1 MTVDGVV
8 GFSGVGMAGSQAIAA
23 GGGVH
28 ADPVAELNHILYRL
42 DRLTDAAWEQHSA
55 AVEDFVLILE
65 QVNRRVSYLQTK
77 ILNVAE
83 ADAAWALNGFRST
96 ASWLSSQTGGTR
108 AQASK
113 MVKTARAMRDHL
125 PEAAQALASGRISAE
140 HGHILAREAT
150 KTQALRQQLRSAELG
165 EGFLVDS
172 AATMGAG
179 EFSKV
184 AKHWAA
190 MADPAAADRN
200 WREESEKDEVF
211 LSPTM
216 GGYHLSGW
224 LNPLSGKAI
233 EEALEASMGRKKQ
246 GDERPPA
253 QRRAAALVELAHG
266 WLDSGELL
274 PGARIRPHLTVTVP
288 LPTLHALCEASG
300 SAIPPQGGVTP
311 EVSARQTLFAAGGPR
326 KEGSGLAFQ
335 GRAGTGE
342 EIDPAQWVEGWSG
355 GDGHII
361 STAID
366 FAKLVGKEPASL
378 EDGTVIPPSVLSRLA
393 CDSKLM
399 RVVFGPESTILDAGR
414 EKRIFPANQTRA
426 IIARDRHCQFPNCD
440 EPPGYGE
447 IHHSIWWW
455 KYGGTTSVDQGILL
469 CWFHHGYVHDQQVT
483 IMRRQGKWIFADRWG
498 FTIRKA
504 SSKETSPAREQ
515 DSGRFPPAGTEG
527 QPNVAA
533 NIPKVQPKTE
543 ECSDSCY
550 HPTAEEMAYYGI
562 PDPEDDPWGRDI
574 HQLWEE
580 CGPRPQ
586 PPRPEWDSCESWE

>member
-1 MTVDGVV
+1 
-8 GFSGVGMAGSQAIAA
+8 MAGAQAIAA
-23 GGGVH
+23 GEGLH
-28 ADPVAELNHILYRL
+28 ADPEAELNHILYRL
-42 DRLTDAAWEQHSA
+42 DRLTEAAWDQHSA
-55 AVEDFVLILE
+55 PAEDLVFTLE
-65 QVNRRVSYLQTK
+65 QVHRRVAYLQTRA
-77 ILNVAE
+77 LNMAE
-83 ADAAWALNGFRST
+83 ADAAWRASGGSYSIT
-96 ASWLSSQTGGTR
+96 SWLTSVTGAPR
-108 AQASK
+108 ALAAK
-113 MVKTARAMRDHL
+113 MVKTSRAMRDHL
-125 PEAAQALASGRISAE
+125 PEAAQALANGRISAE
-140 HGHILAREAT
+140 HGHIMARVAT
-150 KTQALRQQLRSAELG
+150 KTHALREQLRNEDVG
-165 EGFLVDS
+165 EEFLVDS

-211 LSPTM
+211 LSPTL

-224 LNPLSGKAI
+224 LNPLSGKAL
-233 EEALEASMGRKKQ
+233 EEALDASMGRKKQ
-246 GDERPPA
+246 DDDRPPA
-253 QRRAAALVELAHG
+253 QRRAAALVELARG
-266 WLDSGELL
+266 WLDSGKLL

-311 EVSARQTLFAAGGPR
+311 GVSAQQTLFATGGPR
-326 KEGSGLAFQ
+326 DGEGVAFQ
-335 GRAGTGE
+335 SRANAGD
-342 EIDPAQWVEGWSG
+342 EIDPAEWVENWTA

-378 EDGTVIPPSVLSRLA
+378 EDGTAIPPSVLSRLA
-393 CDSKLM
+393 CDSRLM

-426 IIARDRHCQFPNCD
+426 IIARDRHCQFPDCD

-447 IHHSIWWW
+447 IHHSVWWW

-469 CWFHHGYVHDQQVT
+469 CWFHHGYVHDHHVT

-498 FTIRKA
+498 GIIRSV
-504 SSKETSPAREQ
+504 SSKAASPVREERHGGFDQ
-515 DSGRFPPAGTEG
+515 SADAQSVAVREPDPPANL
-527 QPNVAA
+527 PNA
-533 NIPKVQPKTE
+533 QPKTE
-543 ECSDSCY
+543 ACPEACY

-562 PDPEDDPWGRDI
+562 PEPEDDPWGRDI
-574 HQLWEE
+574 HQLWQE

-586 PPRPEWDSCESWE
+586 LPKPEWDSGDSWE